1 MAKLGRDSTLTENL
15 RFPEA
20 VSQWHSLLR
29 FERGGG
35 EAKRAGQMSR
45 TEAMGV
51 TPFAPF
57 VYHASRDDG
66 VGLEFHIVG
75 GEAQI
80 LQVLLPPN
88 RSIEAEPGALFY
100 MSGKVKA
107 ETKGAGGGIV
117 SAMSRLFS
125 GESFFVNSYV
135 NEGDRPEY
143 VAFATQ
149 MINRILPLDLAAL
162 GNEIYCQP
170 DSYFCSVGDVRVT
183 SQMTRSLSA
192 GLFGGEGLLLQR
204 IQGTGLCWITAG
216 GTPVQ
221 KQLAPGETV
230 LVDAGCLVA
239 FQREFPPPPPPSYH
253 LYLSLSLCPES
264 KHAFESDKHTRAHS
278 FCLRQRP

>member
-1 MAKLGRDSTLTENL
+1 
-15 RFPEA
+15 
-20 VSQWHSLLR
+20 
-29 FERGGG
+29 
-35 EAKRAGQMSR
+35 MSR

-125 GESFFVNSYV
+125 GESFFVNSYC

-264 KHAFESDKHTRAHS
+264 KHEFESDKHTRAHS